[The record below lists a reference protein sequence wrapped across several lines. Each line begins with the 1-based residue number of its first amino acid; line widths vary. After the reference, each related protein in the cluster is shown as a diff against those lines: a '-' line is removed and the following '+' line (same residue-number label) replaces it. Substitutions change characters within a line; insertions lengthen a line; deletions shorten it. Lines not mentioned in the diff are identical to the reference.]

1 MYFRENWF
9 LIGVNW
15 EQWKVLGR
23 GGFPH
28 DLYVLRNPL
37 AVGRFE
43 REPEDCGDG
52 FHSQSRRE
60 VMEAWNRVLGRKGR
74 N

>member
-23 GGFPH
+23 GGFSP

-43 REPEDCGDG
+43 REP
-52 FHSQSRRE
+52 
-60 VMEAWNRVLGRKGR
+60 
-74 N
+74 